1 MPLNETGEKMK
12 VWNGESLMRG
22 YEFDDDY
29 PEVDLNPAL
38 EFVCGQGDVV
48 PQIDNGVKGMKIGD
62 RKFIQFDEDFPLFG
76 FHDANKQISVPSSE
90 YAGYAAG
97 SVLSVKN
104 VGSGLVVKETANQ
117 LVVDLNH
124 PLAGKPVNI
133 TITLLAS
140 EEVPPKNVRIER
152 LKPGDGL
159 TYPTFG
165 DWITLHLEVSIKTTG
180 EVLTSTFGTDPL
192 RYHLGFPDAE
202 PKGRGF
208 ESGIQKVTGWCLLK
222 MEEIRK

>member
-1 MPLNETGEKMK
+1 MK

-62 RKFIQFDEDFPLFG
+62 RKFIGFDEDFPLFG

-90 YAGYAAG
+90 YAGYVAG

-165 DWITLHLEVSIKTTG
+165 DWRLDHL
-180 EVLTSTFGTDPL
+180 TFGSVDQND
-192 RYHLGFPDAE
+192 G
-202 PKGRGF
+202 
-208 ESGIQKVTGWCLLK
+208 
-222 MEEIRK
+222 

>member
-1 MPLNETGEKMK
+1 M
-12 VWNGESLMRG
+12 
-22 YEFDDDY
+22 
-29 PEVDLNPAL
+29 DLNPAL
-38 EFVCGQGDVV
+38 EFVCGQGDVL

-76 FHDANKQISVPSSE
+76 FHDANKQISLPSSE

-208 ESGIQKVTGWCLLK
+208 ESGIQKVTG
-222 MEEIRK
+222 